1 MVRDVCRKKK
11 PWKMWEFFPSW
22 GPSPQDL
29 EAEASYVLSIISPWC
44 ISHCHMALS
53 LIFEVKHIITQ
64 LANGKMWRY
73 HILPIQIL

>member
-1 MVRDVCRKKK
+1 MWLGTSAGKKK
-11 PWKMWEFFPSW
+11 SGKCG

-29 EAEASYVLSIISPWC
+29 EAEARYVLSIISPWC

-53 LIFEVKHIITQ
+53 LIFEVEQIITQ
-64 LANGKMWRY
+64 LAIGKMWRY